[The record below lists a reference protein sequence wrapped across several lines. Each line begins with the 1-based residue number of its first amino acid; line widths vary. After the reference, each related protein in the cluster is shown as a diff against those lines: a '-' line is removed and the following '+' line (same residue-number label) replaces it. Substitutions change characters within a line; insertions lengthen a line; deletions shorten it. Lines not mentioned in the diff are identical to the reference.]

1 MTSLGNLGLVLIA
14 LNEDFQRMRFQK
26 IQDTLKLKEI
36 LTNAGVGYLKV
47 EGSIMI
53 SLKTTRSLTSSRI
66 RTDWL
71 SPPCTIIF

>member
-1 MTSLGNLGLVLIA
+1 M
-14 LNEDFQRMRFQK
+14 LNEEFQRMRFQK

-53 SLKTTRSLTSSRI
+53 SLKTTRSLPLAEQERI
-66 RTDWL
+66 GFR
-71 SPPCTIIF
+71 PHAQ